1 MSAGSCTEG
10 EKHQREQTAGV
21 LRENGS
27 FNQWVPHSP
36 MRQLVKVYNLK
47 RIALFH
53 DNAP

>member
-1 MSAGSCTEG
+1 MSAGSCTK
-10 EKHQREQTAGV
+10 EKNTKGSKLPECFGKTALLTSGC
-21 LRENGS
+21 RTT
-27 FNQWVPHSP
+27 P